1 MTSAKTAKPGEEETV
16 YEKKYGFVRRSVP
29 TDEAILHVLFPLE
42 VYWRNVS
49 IKQKIGEKIVNREG
63 QIYPSFSDVVFPA
76 DYKIEM
82 VDTENRNKFLI
93 HQARGYVPCP
103 ICGKSIVARL
113 ENYEQTT
120 GSKVRRFTPEVA
132 YEIVTSALSKELSA
146 RVKSHIQYTHN
157 YTFKKLHDETVMI
170 VRFTGNQYVTF
181 DAKIAVFQCD
191 KDREAGIMGV
201 YGILDHI
208 VTHHEHVDKAREVL
222 EYLGKLAETT
232 KKIFG
237 LGKEN
242 IPILGAYRSTF
253 KYTLAERGYGDDEV
267 RVLNQTWFKPWL
279 RGEVI
284 EKRGKVDMMFYMS
297 IPRPLRMIYHYPLF
311 RYVPHALAYKI
322 NPKQYIWFME
332 STAERLKKRGYPTKN
347 VDAMLELVS
356 GAFAYSKLEPRN
368 AFEVDLKTL
377 ENLREVIDRVGT
389 TARIFLERS
398 S

>member
-1 MTSAKTAKPGEEETV
+1 MSSAKTVKPGEEETI
-16 YEKKYGFVRRSVP
+16 YERKYGFVRKNVP
-29 TDEAILHVLFPLE
+29 VDEAILHVLFPLE

-63 QIYPSFSDVVFPA
+63 LIYPSFSDVVFPA
-76 DYKIEM
+76 DYMVEM

-93 HQARGYVPCP
+93 HRARGYVPCP
-103 ICGKSIVARL
+103 ICGKSIVVRL
-113 ENYEQTT
+113 ENYEHTT
-120 GSKVRRFTPEVA
+120 SSKVRRFTPEVA

-157 YTFKKLHDETVMI
+157 YTFNKLHDEVVMI
-170 VRFTGNQYVTF
+170 VRFTGSQYVTF
-181 DAKIAVFQCD
+181 DAKIAVFQCG
-191 KDREAGIMGV
+191 KDGERGIMGV
-201 YGILDHI
+201 HGILDHI
-208 VTHHEHVDKAREVL
+208 VTHHEHVDKSREVL

-242 IPILGAYRSTF
+242 IPILGAYRSAF
-253 KYTLAERGYGDDEV
+253 KYMLAERGHGGDEV
-267 RVLNQTWFKPWL
+267 RVLGQTWFKPWL

-284 EKRGKVDMMFYMS
+284 EKRGKVDMVFYLNV
-297 IPRPLRMIYHYPLF
+297 PRPLRMIYHYPLF
-311 RYVPHALAYKI
+311 RYVPHALAYKV

-347 VDAMLELVS
+347 VEAMLELVT

-377 ENLREVIDRVGT
+377 ENLRETIDRVGT
-389 TARIFLERS
+389 VAKVFLEEG
-398 S
+398 